1 VNDSAV
7 LADVRRGRTD
17 RFFDL
22 FANRGAPASAADLQE
37 AFTWCAY
44 FGDVSALRFGLE
56 HGLALQALG
65 DDLGLHAA
73 AFHGH
78 WPLCEFLLERG
89 APVNRTLAATGETP
103 LHAAT
108 SHLDRAR
115 YDRVVRV
122 LLAHGA
128 DPNLATQPGIE
139 TGDFMRD
146 ARTRGETPLHRAA
159 AFAGEETIDLL
170 LAAGATIDARDAHGD
185 TPLSWASWARR
196 PVGILRKL
204 LFGDQTISPSYRSLA
219 EHLLGEPGPL
229 TESGGKQARIR

>member
-1 VNDSAV
+1 V
-7 LADVRRGRTD
+7 LAALRRGRTD

-22 FANRGAPASAADLQE
+22 VLPGGDAMRSAEVDE
-37 AFTWCAY
+37 AWRWCAY
-44 FGDVSALRFGLE
+44 YGDVSALRRGLE
-56 HGLALQALG
+56 GGLTLAAFG

-89 APVNRTLAATGETP
+89 APVDRALEATGETP

-108 SHLDRAR
+108 SHLDRSR

-122 LLAHGA
+122 LLGSGA
-128 DPNLATQPGIE
+128 DPNRATRPGVE

-159 AFAGEETIDLL
+159 AFGGEDTIEMLL
-170 LAAGATIDARDAHGD
+170 RAGATVDARDVHGD

-204 LFGDQTISPSYRSLA
+204 LHGDRRIEPSYRSLA
-219 EHLLGEPGPL
+219 EHLLGEP
-229 TESGGKQARIR
+229 SGAGGGDRER